1 MTSVL
6 VYSSGARAADSLL
19 PDLQSAGF
27 TVLATAGECSKL
39 VQAVVRHAPDLVVA
53 DVPQLDDAFLKTLR
67 ALGEVAPL
75 PVLLFT
81 ADADAQRMANAVE
94 AGVHA
99 YAVLGYGAPLLRPLA
114 LLAQARFKREQALL
128 KQLNDVST
136 RFEERK
142 VVDRAKGILMRAR
155 QMSDDEAFQLLRTAS
170 MHTNRRLGQV
180 SQQVIQSARDAECL
194 NRAGQL
200 RMLSQRLV
208 KYRLLQFA
216 AAQPERHRQGMEE
229 SVQRVAGNL
238 EFLDKNLSQPT
249 FGDLLAQ
256 VRKTWAAL
264 MPLLRGDPQGER
276 VAELDALAERLLQDA
291 ERLVGSLEQ
300 TGSVAT
306 LHVLNMAGRQRML
319 SQRYAKHVL
328 FELLGVGRSTPEREQ
343 AMFDARVAF
352 EDGLRYLNGIP
363 LSSAA
368 IRDGLAAAA
377 QGWEQMLACAS
388 GAARVA
394 GRDRAARLELL
405 ANASENLLEVFEQL
419 SAQYESSMQMLMG

>member
-6 VYSSGARAADSLL
+6 VYSSGAGAVDSLL
-19 PDLQSAGF
+19 PDLQRAGF
-27 TVLATAGECSKL
+27 PVVATVAECSKL

-53 DVPQLDDAFLKTLR
+53 DVPQLDEAFLKTLR
-67 ALGEVAPL
+67 ALSEVAPS
-75 PVLLFT
+75 PVLLCT
-81 ADADAQRMANAVE
+81 VDADAQRMASAVE

-99 YAVLGYGAPLLRPLA
+99 YVLSAYSAQRLRPLV
-114 LLAQARFKREQALL
+114 LLAQARFKHEQALR
-128 KQLNDVST
+128 KQLSDVST

-155 QMSDDEAFQLLRTAS
+155 QMSDEEAFQLLRTAS

-208 KYRLLQFA
+208 KHRLLQLA
-216 AAQPERHRQGMEE
+216 VQPERHRLLLEA
-229 SVQRVAGNL
+229 SVQRVTANL
-238 EFLDKNLSQPT
+238 EFLDKNLSQPN
-249 FGDLLAQ
+249 FGDLLAR
-256 VRKTWAAL
+256 VRKTWTAL
-264 MPLLRGDPQGER
+264 TPLLRGDPQGER
-276 VAELDALAERLLQDA
+276 VTELDALAERLLQDA
-291 ERLVGSLEQ
+291 DRLVTSLEQ
-300 TGSVAT
+300 TGAVAT
-306 LHVLNMAGRQRML
+306 LQVLNMAGRQRML

-328 FELLGVGRSTPEREQ
+328 FELLGVGQSTPEREQ
-343 AMFDARVAF
+343 SMFDARAAF
-352 EDGLRYLNGIP
+352 EEGLRYLNGIP
-363 LSSAA
+363 LSSTA
-368 IRDGLAAAA
+368 IRDGLAEAAK
-377 QGWEQMLACAS
+377 GWEQMQACAS

>member
-1 MTSVL
+1 MKSVL
-6 VYSSGARAADSLL
+6 VFSSGARAEHSLL
-19 PDLQSAGF
+19 PDLLAAGF
-27 TVLATAGECSKL
+27 VVVANVDECSKL

-53 DVPQLDDAFLKTLR
+53 DVPQLEDAFLKTLR
-67 ALGEVAPL
+67 ALAEVAPL

-81 ADADAQRMANAVE
+81 NDADAQRMANAVE

-99 YAVLGYGAPLLRPLA
+99 YAVLGYGALRLRPLA
-114 LLAQARFKREQALL
+114 MLAQARFKHEQALL

-155 QMSDDEAFQLLRTAS
+155 QLSDDEAFQLLRTAS

-208 KYRLLQFA
+208 KHRLLQL
-216 AAQPERHRQGMEE
+216 AAQPERHRLLLEA
-229 SVQRVAGNL
+229 SVQRVAANL
-238 EFLDKNLSQPT
+238 EFLDKNLSQT
-249 FGDLLAQ
+249 NYGDLLSR
-256 VRKTWAAL
+256 VHKTWAAL
-264 MPLLRGDPQGER
+264 APLLRGDPHAER
-276 VAELDALAERLLQDA
+276 VAELDALADRLQQDA
-291 ERLVGSLEQ
+291 DRLVTTLEQ
-300 TGSVAT
+300 SGPVAT

-328 FELLGVGRSTPEREQ
+328 FELLGVGQSTPEREQ
-343 AMFDARVAF
+343 AMLEARAAF
-352 EDGLRYLNGIP
+352 EEGLRYLNGIP
-363 LSSAA
+363 LSSAG
-368 IRDGLAAAA
+368 IRDGLAEAAK
-377 QGWEQMLACAS
+377 GWEQMQACAS

>member
-6 VYSSGARAADSLL
+6 VYSSGASAVDSLL
-19 PDLQSAGF
+19 PDLQGAGF
-27 TVLATAGECSKL
+27 AVLATVGECSKL

-81 ADADAQRMANAVE
+81 ADTDAQRMANAVE

-99 YAVLGYGAPLLRPLA
+99 YAVLGYGAPRLRPLA

-180 SQQVIQSARDAECL
+180 SEQVIQSARDAECL

-208 KYRLLQFA
+208 KHRLLQL
-216 AAQPERHRQGMEE
+216 AAQPERHRLLLEASM
-229 SVQRVAGNL
+229 QRVAANL
-238 EFLDKNLSQPT
+238 EFLDKNLSQPN
-249 FGDLLAQ
+249 FGDLLAR

-264 MPLLRGDPQGER
+264 VPLLRGDAHGER
-276 VAELDALAERLLQDA
+276 VAELDALADRLQQDA
-291 ERLVGSLEQ
+291 DRLVTTLEQ
-300 TGSVAT
+300 SGAVAT

-328 FELLGVGRSTPEREQ
+328 FELLGVGQPTPEREQ
-343 AMFDARVAF
+343 AMLDARAAF

-368 IRDGLAAAA
+368 IRDGLAEAAHA
-377 QGWEQMLACAS
+377 WEQMQACAS

>member
-6 VYSSGARAADSLL
+6 VYSSGVRAVDSLL
-19 PDLQSAGF
+19 LDLQGAGF
-27 TVLATAGECSKL
+27 PVVAAVEECSKL
-39 VQAVVRHAPDLVVA
+39 VQSVVRHAPDLVVA
-53 DVPQLDDAFLKTLR
+53 DVPQLDDAFVKTLR

-81 ADADAQRMANAVE
+81 TDADAQRMASAVE

-99 YAVLGYGAPLLRPLA
+99 YVLSAYSAQRLRPLA
-114 LLAQARFKREQALL
+114 LLAQTRFKREQALL
-128 KQLNDVST
+128 KQLSDVST

-155 QMSDDEAFQLLRTAS
+155 QMSDEEAFQLLRTAS

-208 KYRLLQFA
+208 KHRLLQW
-216 AAQPERHRQGMEE
+216 AAQPERHRLLLEA
-229 SVQRVAGNL
+229 SVQRVAANL
-238 EFLDKNLSQPT
+238 EFLDKNLSQPN
-249 FGDLLAQ
+249 FGDLLAR

-291 ERLVGSLEQ
+291 DRLVTSLEQ
-300 TGSVAT
+300 TGAVAT
-306 LHVLNMAGRQRML
+306 LQVLNMAGRQRML

-328 FELLGVGRSTPEREQ
+328 FELLGVGQSTPEREQ
-343 AMFDARVAF
+343 AMFDARTAF
-352 EDGLRYLNGIP
+352 EEGLRYLNGIP

-368 IRDGLAAAA
+368 IRDGLTAAA
-377 QGWEQMLACAS
+377 QGWEQMQACAS